1 MKYIRYELD
10 QCVAVTDIVSFLIE
24 YFGIVRSTAYLWI
37 KQERYVNKAD
47 H

>member
-10 QCVAVTDIVSFLIE
+10 RCTAVTDIISFLIE
-24 YFGIVRSTAYLWI
+24 YFGIVRSTAYLWL
-37 KQERYVNKAD
+37 KQARSVNKAD